1 MNQFSRSIATNVT
14 AEPKKRRSLKQVL
27 VAIDDG
33 AIMRTA
39 FYMLLGAAVTFL
51 AVDVYEVATAK
62 TDTRLPG
69 HDPLTTDAPVLP
81 PALTEGTPHA
91 PPVTPA
97 SPAEVLRKPIT
108 FNLTGGGV
116 LLAEG
121 AIDPG
126 AAERFKTEVEA
137 RGEYVK
143 TVALNS
149 PGGSVEDAIAMSKL
163 IREKKLVTRVKEKA
177 LCASSCPIVFA
188 GGVMRIAEKDAVIG
202 VHQVFNGSRER
213 PSPEEAMSAA
223 QSTTARIAR
232 HLEEMGIG
240 AGVWLKALET
250 PPDRLYYLTPKEL
263 ADFKLTTPGVT
274 PAAAAAPVRRP

>member
-1 MNQFSRSIATNVT
+1 M
-14 AEPKKRRSLKQVL
+14 QVL
-27 VAIDDG
+27 ASIDDG
-33 AIMRTA
+33 TILRTV
-39 FYMLLGAAVTFL
+39 FYLLLGAAVTFL
-51 AVDVYEVATAK
+51 AVDVYEIATRKANES
-62 TDTRLPG
+62 LPG

-91 PPVTPA
+91 PPVEPA

-108 FNLTGGGV
+108 FNLATGGV

-126 AAERFKTEVEA
+126 AAERFRAEIEA

-143 TVALNS
+143 TVTLNS

-163 IREKKLVTRVKEKA
+163 IRDRKLVTRVKERA

-202 VHQVFNGSRER
+202 VHQVFNGSREK

-263 ADFKLTTPGVT
+263 ADFRLTTPGVT
-274 PAAAAAPVRRP
+274 PAATASPVRRP